1 MRSDGFFMRA
11 WKIIYPMLI
20 IMLLMETVVTI
31 YMLIVALVGNLQ
43 GYSMGTDMLM
53 DAVAQHNMFL
63 VGISEMAAACILV
76 YFYQKDKKVIHVK
89 ANKFHIVHIFLL
101 IILSI
106 AACLGINFT
115 MDILQLNVIFAST
128 ANEIS
133 STLYSEPIWVQV
145 ISMVVMAPL
154 AEELAFRGLIFK
166 RTRTYTKFLAASLL
180 TAMLF
185 GLYHG
190 NVLQFI
196 YAFLVSWILT
206 LVYEQF
212 LSLKFCILVH
222 AVMNATSVFASNS
235 IWFQDLEWN
244 NWQYLAITF
253 AADMI
258 AILCILLLLG
268 PLGPKEEET

>member
-11 WKIIYPMLI
+11 WKLIYPMLT
-20 IMLLMETVVTI
+20 IMLLLEVVVTI
-31 YMLIVALVGNLQ
+31 YMVIVALVGNIQ
-43 GYSMGTDMLM
+43 GYPMSPNMLLN
-53 DAVAQHNMFL
+53 AVAQRNMFL
-63 VGISEMAAACILV
+63 VGISELAAACILF

-89 ANKFHIVHIFLL
+89 ANKFHIGHILLL

-115 MDILQLNVIFAST
+115 MDILQLNVIFSST
-128 ANEIS
+128 ANEVS
-133 STLYSEPIWVQV
+133 SALYSESIWVQV

-154 AEELAFRGLIFK
+154 AEELAFRGLVFK
-166 RTRTYTKFLAASLL
+166 RARTYTKFLAASLL
-180 TAMLF
+180 TAILF

-235 IWFQDLEWN
+235 IWFQNLEWN
-244 NWQYLAITF
+244 SWQYIAVTF